1 MARLRRSRPSTPGFA
16 RRRAGRG
23 WIYLDETGKR
33 IADKAVIKRCSELA
47 IPPAWTDVWICPWPQ
62 GHLQALGTDD
72 AGRRQYLYHP
82 AWRRTRDRE
91 KHERVLQIARLLPDA
106 RCRVDADL
114 SLGDMSK
121 SHVLAVAFRL
131 LDIGLF
137 RVGGETY
144 AQDNGSYGLATLRR
158 CVVRMFG

>member
-1 MARLRRSRPSTPGFA
+1 MTRLRRSRPSEPGIG

-23 WIYLDETGKR
+23 WIYLDEAGKR
-33 IADKAVIKRCSELA
+33 ISDPKVVERCRDLV
-47 IPPAWTDVWICPWPQ
+47 IPPAWSEVWICPWPH

-82 AWRRTRDRE
+82 QWRVRRDRE
-91 KHERVLQIARLLPDA
+91 KHQRVLDVARALPDA
-106 RCRVDADL
+106 RGQVERDLALDDL
-114 SLGDMSK
+114 SRD
-121 SHVLAVAFRL
+121 HVLAVAFRL

-144 AQDNGSYGLATLRR
+144 AQDNGSY
-158 CVVRMFG
+158 